1 MTANQYE
8 WTEAKNEL
16 VDAVKQLG
24 FLEERGVE
32 MAKTLGSPQAMRRM
46 MGYLYNVKPRS
57 VELLVDEMLAIRSEI
72 DAWKKKKAS
81 GEANAKYN
89 GMLY

>member
-1 MTANQYE
+1 MTADQYE
-8 WTEAKNEL
+8 WLRAKDQV

-24 FLEERGVE
+24 FLEELGVE